1 MQEYK
6 FDRLNINMPLIYTQ
20 QESIDNT
27 VKIFD
32 NFYNINLTVPTNQY
46 DVVRSYFK
54 GVCTSQRTA
63 ENFTAFLFR
72 VAQESGIDAIELLEN
87 IKGANTTLDLNQTM
101 AYYLNSFKSKTS
113 LYGVAVIPRPVQPV
127 ARNVVL

>member
-1 MQEYK
+1 
-6 FDRLNINMPLIYTQ
+6 MPLVYTQ
-20 QESIDNT
+20 RESIDNT

-32 NFYNINLTVPTNQY
+32 NFYNINLVVPTNQY

-54 GVCTSQRTA
+54 SVCTNSKTA

-72 VAQESGIDAIELLEN
+72 IAQESGIDAMTLLEL
-87 IKGANTTLDLNQTM
+87 IKGTNNTVELNQTM
-101 AYYLNSFKSKTS
+101 AYYMNSFKSKTS
-113 LYGVAVIPRPVQPV
+113 LYGVATVPRPVQPV

>member
-1 MQEYK
+1 MALLNVQSEGI
-6 FDRLNINMPLIYTQ
+6 DR
-20 QESIDNT
+20 T

-32 NFYNINLTVPTNQY
+32 NFYNQSLSIPTNQY
-46 DVVRSYFK
+46 DIVLSFFRD
-54 GVCTSQRTA
+54 VCETDAIAQ
-63 ENFTAFLFR
+63 NFTAFLFR
-72 VAQESGIDAIELLEN
+72 VAQQSGLDAIELLEN
-87 IKGANTTLDLNQTM
+87 IKGTSKNKLQLNQPL

>member
-1 MQEYK
+1 
-6 FDRLNINMPLIYTQ
+6 MPLIYTQ
-20 QESIDNT
+20 KESIDNT

-32 NFYNINLTVPTNQY
+32 NFYNVNMVVPTNQY
-46 DVVRSYFK
+46 DIVRSFFK
-54 GVCTSQRTA
+54 GVCTDARTA

-72 VAQESGIDAIELLEN
+72 IAQEAGLDALSMLEI
-87 IKGANTTLDLNQTM
+87 IKGVNNSIELNQTM

-113 LYGVAVIPRPVQPV
+113 LYGVAVVPKPVQPV

>member
-1 MQEYK
+1 
-6 FDRLNINMPLIYTQ
+6 MPLIYTQ
-20 QESIDNT
+20 KESLDRT

-32 NFYNINLTVPTNQY
+32 NFYNTTINIPVNQY
-46 DVVRSYFK
+46 DVVLSYFT
-54 GVCTSQRTA
+54 GVCENETIAQ
-63 ENFTAFLFR
+63 NFTAFFFR
-72 VAQESGIDAIELLEN
+72 VSQEAGIDAISLLDT
-87 IKGANTTLDLNQTM
+87 IKGTTKNKLEVNQSL